1 MLYFVKTK
9 FILSQYGICLISTTF
24 FVCNSWKKRVSVISH
39 HAVCKF
45 PTPSVIGQH
54 QHRLVESRA
63 EKHII
68 TRHFPRGEYIIF
80 NLFTLKMEDF
90 VQGITPNM
98 ASTQVCDVCFCNI
111 GNVAHDIISYTN
123 ETNVFTMDIGSRSSL
138 LIIDMVVDLDVGL
151 FMYL

>member
-1 MLYFVKTK
+1 MSV
-9 FILSQYGICLISTTF
+9 ILG
-24 FVCNSWKKRVSVISH
+24 NKRVSVISC

-45 PTPSVIGQH
+45 PAPSVIGQH
-54 QHRLVESRA
+54 RHDLIESRV
-63 EKHII
+63 EVHII
-68 TRHFPRGEYIIF
+68 AQHFPHGEYIIF

-98 ASTQVCDVCFCNI
+98 TSTQVCDVCCCNI
-111 GNVAHDIISYTN
+111 DNVAHDIISYTN

-138 LIIDMVVDLDVGL
+138 LIVDMVVDLDVGL